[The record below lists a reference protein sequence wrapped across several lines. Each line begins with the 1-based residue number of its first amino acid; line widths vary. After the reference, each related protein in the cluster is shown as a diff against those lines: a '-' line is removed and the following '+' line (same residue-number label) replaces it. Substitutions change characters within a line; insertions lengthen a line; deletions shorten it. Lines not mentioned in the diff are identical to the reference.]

1 MEELTNHN
9 GEPETPFL
17 FGRNGALLRRIIDN
31 AAIGMAVA
39 AMDGA
44 VVYKNTAFSKDFS
57 FGDHADA
64 NRHLLTVFDPGD
76 AVIKQALTDLSQGR
90 REDYSG
96 EHCCNTPDGNM
107 IWAVIAIS
115 VLRSDQTGDPLYLV
129 AQFSSIDRRKRA
141 ETALAESES
150 RWHFALEAARQGV
163 WDHDNRTRTMFYSP
177 MWRKLRGIPP
187 DEAIDDSQE
196 AWLDR
201 LHPDDRERIRPVVG
215 KQNTGEDGYDI
226 LEYRERHRDGH
237 YVWILSRGKPIEWD
251 ENGNVIR
258 TVGTDTDISHLK
270 QIEIQLAAE
279 KERWRVTLESIADAT
294 ICVDTDGRI
303 TFMNAAAVRWLG
315 LDFAQAEGRPLR
327 DVLSIETT
335 TPDAS
340 GVLVETC
347 LSTSQTTRLE
357 EDAILIA
364 ADGMRRDI
372 RCSASAVQLGDGTT
386 LGAVIVL
393 QDVTRSRSLQRQ
405 LEYAASHD
413 GLTGL
418 LNRVAFHAEL
428 AMASREAQPGCL
440 LFIDLDHFKPIND
453 NFGHAAGDDM
463 LRQIARLIQTEVRR
477 GDVCARLGG
486 DEFAVLL
493 YGCGAQDA
501 ALVGA
506 KICRAIG
513 NIVPAGLPSGVHLG
527 ASIGLAVIET
537 GMNPDAVLKRADSAC
552 YDAKR
557 SGRGRVV
564 GAN

>member
-1 MEELTNHN
+1 MEELTNCN

-44 VVYKNTAFSKDFS
+44 VVYRNAAFTKDFA
-57 FGDHADA
+57 FGSQTEPG
-64 NRHLLTVFDPGD
+64 RHLLDVFASDD
-76 AVIKQALTDLSQGR
+76 HEIAQALSDLTEGR
-90 REDYSG
+90 LEDYSG
-96 EHCCNTPDGNM
+96 EHCCHAPDGTM
-107 IWAVIAIS
+107 IWAVVAIS

-129 AQFSSIDRRKRA
+129 AQLSSIDRRKRA

-163 WDHDNRTRTMFYSP
+163 WDHDNRTKRLFYSP
-177 MWRKLRGIPP
+177 MWYKLRGIPVG
-187 DEAIDDSQE
+187 EEVDDSRE
-196 AWLDR
+196 GWLSR
-201 LHPDDRERIRPVVG
+201 LHPEDAARIRGVVS
-215 KQNTGEDGYDI
+215 KQNEGEDGYDT

-251 ENGNVIR
+251 QNGEVVR

-270 QIEIQLAAE
+270 EIETQLATE

-294 ICVDTDGRI
+294 ICVDTEGRI

-315 LDFAQAEGRPLR
+315 LDYEMAEGRQLR
-327 DVLSIETT
+327 EILGVESS
-335 TPDAS
+335 TPDAAA
-340 GVLVETC
+340 VLVETC
-347 LSTSQTTRLE
+347 LATGRTARLE
-357 EDAILIA
+357 EDAVLVA
-364 ADGMRRDI
+364 AGGMRRDI
-372 RCSASAVQLGDGTT
+372 RCSASAVRLGDGTT

-418 LNRVAFHAEL
+418 RNRVAFHAEL
-428 AMASREAQPGCL
+428 ALASREARPGCL

-463 LRQIARLIQTEVRR
+463 LRQIARLIQSEVRR

-493 YGCGAQDA
+493 YGCAPRDA
-501 ALVGA
+501 AAVGA
-506 KICRAIG
+506 KICRAIA
-513 NIVPAGLPSGVHLG
+513 NIVPSGLPSGMRLG

-537 GMNPDAVLKRADSAC
+537 GMSPDAVIKRADSAC

-557 SGRGRVV
+557 EGRGRV
-564 GAN
+564 ASAS